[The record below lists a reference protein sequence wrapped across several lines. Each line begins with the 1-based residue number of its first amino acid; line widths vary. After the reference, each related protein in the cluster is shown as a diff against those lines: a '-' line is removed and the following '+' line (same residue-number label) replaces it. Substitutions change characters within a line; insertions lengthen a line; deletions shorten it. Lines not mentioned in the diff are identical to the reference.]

1 MSKVINILKQNSELK
16 RQLNEVLSLVR
27 ENDIKSWGYKAIEY
41 AFLNAKSLR
50 NIDIGPLV
58 YLEEV
63 FSIDRVFLLIN
74 IDRFP
79 NLLSNRKY
87 DRILFYNRKAFE
99 YFFFS
104 KKPFAGCGEYNLT
117 KEFKLVEN
125 TKSYLIIPI
134 LRGDYIVGSLNLYS
148 FSENKFNGNFA
159 VDFAKDLVI
168 KIGYILFNMNKL
180 KGLKR
185 KLKECEINGC
195 LDLIANDIICPR
207 KTNIINQQYNY
218 FFIKFNF
225 HSLDVKDLKRNIL
238 FTNNIFNKLRSI
250 QKIDHII
257 KPYSDLFVL
266 YTSERIMQKVNEI
279 INMVKNCIDNYIYEK
294 KIVHV
299 KYDILQKEL

>member
-79 NLLSNRKY
+79 NLLNNRKY

-104 KKPFAGCGEYNLT
+104 KKPFAGVGEYNLT

-148 FSENKFNGNFA
+148 FSEHKFNGNFA

-168 KIGYILFNMNKL
+168 KIGYILFNMNKM
-180 KGLKR
+180 KGMER
-185 KLKECEINGC
+185 KQKECVINGC
-195 LDLIANDIICPR
+195 LDLITNDVTCPCL
-207 KTNIINQQYNY
+207 TNIIDYQYSY

-225 HSLDVKDLKRNIL
+225 HSLDMKDLKRNIL
-238 FTNNIFNKLRSI
+238 LTNNIFNKLRNI
-250 QKIDHII
+250 QKIDHMI

-266 YTSERIMQKVNEI
+266 YTSEKIMQKVNEI
-279 INMVKNCIDNYIYEK
+279 IEMVKNCIDNYMYEK
-294 KIVHV
+294 KIVDV
-299 KYDILQKEL
+299 KYDILQREL